1 MVINWL
7 NCPCCQTVVACSCF
21 PSCLRQ
27 IVEALVIDFPVFY
40 FRSLLRCHRSALSI
54 TRWRWACL
62 MPSWWSTRSS
72 RYQVSLK
79 RRHLYLT
86 SAHLCKERII
96 KKCKLEPRKP
106 WMIESIC
113 GHSFTVFW
121 GPCPFLKIYSN
132 SSPGQDWNIHCVGA
146 KMLG

>member
-7 NCPCCQTVVACSCF
+7 NCQCCQTVVACSCF
-21 PSCLRQ
+21 PSFLRL
-27 IVEALVIDFPVFY
+27 IVEGLVIDFPVFY

-79 RRHLYLT
+79 RRHLHLT
-86 SAHLCKERII
+86 SDHLCTGRPPELIQIHTWGTKTVQ
-96 KKCKLEPRKP
+96 KL
-106 WMIESIC
+106 WIC
-113 GHSFTVFW
+113 GVLGTVYSFRVMS
-121 GPCPFLKIYSN
+121 FLKKHYIFN
-132 SSPGQDWNIHCVGA
+132 TKTREQNW
-146 KMLG
+146 